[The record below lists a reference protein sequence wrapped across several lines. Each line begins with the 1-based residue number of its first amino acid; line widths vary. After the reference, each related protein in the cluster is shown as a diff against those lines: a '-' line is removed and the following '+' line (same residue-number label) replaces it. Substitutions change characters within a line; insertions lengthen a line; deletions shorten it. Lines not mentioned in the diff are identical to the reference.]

1 MIARRTVI
9 LFTAASLGLAATGA
23 NASEDLL
30 GDILRGVADAFTR
43 DYIRHHY
50 RDGHWDGRHWW
61 YDGRRFTVVE
71 YRRFLIGRAGP
82 RPPAPPRPMP
92 PRPPK
97 PHGPGFGPG
106 PGGLHPD
113 PGRPG
118 FGPGPGGG
126 PHPGRPGFGPSG
138 PARTA
143 VPTEDRR
150 ADRPGIER

>member
-71 YRRFLIGRAGP
+71 YRRFLIGRAGH
-82 RPPAPPRPMP
+82 RPPATPRPMP

-106 PGGLHPD
+106 PSGPHLG

-126 PHPGRPGFGPSG
+126 PHPGRSGFGPGG
-138 PARTA
+138 PHGG
-143 VPTEDRR
+143 PQG
-150 ADRPGIER
+150 RPPRH

>member
-61 YDGRRFTVVE
+61 YNGRRFTVVE
-71 YRRFLIGRAGP
+71 YRRFLIGRAGH

-106 PGGLHPD
+106 PSGLTCPV
-113 PGRPG
+113 RWLQ
-118 FGPGPGGG
+118 
-126 PHPGRPGFGPSG
+126 
-138 PARTA
+138 
-143 VPTEDRR
+143 
-150 ADRPGIER
+150 

>member
-50 RDGHWDGRHWW
+50 RDGHWDGRYWW
-61 YDGRRFTVVE
+61 YDGRRFSVVE

-92 PRPPK
+92 PRPPT
-97 PHGPGFGPG
+97 PHCRKTFGG
-106 PGGLHPD
+106 
-113 PGRPG
+113 
-118 FGPGPGGG
+118 
-126 PHPGRPGFGPSG
+126 S
-138 PARTA
+138 
-143 VPTEDRR
+143 
-150 ADRPGIER
+150 

>member
-71 YRRFLIGRAGP
+71 YRRFLIGRAGH

-92 PRPPK
+92 PRLRFPFSA
-97 PHGPGFGPG
+97 GF
-106 PGGLHPD
+106 
-113 PGRPG
+113 
-118 FGPGPGGG
+118 
-126 PHPGRPGFGPSG
+126 
-138 PARTA
+138 
-143 VPTEDRR
+143 DRR
-150 ADRPGIER
+150 TTGFDRPIFGSGSAGVLSLYPGIVPHHRLKIFRPCSPFFWKAACGA

>member
-71 YRRFLIGRAGP
+71 YRRFLIGRAGH

-106 PGGLHPD
+106 PSGPHPG

-118 FGPGPGGG
+118 FGPGGPGPHGG
-126 PHPGRPGFGPSG
+126 PHGGPQGRPP
-138 PARTA
+138 RH
-143 VPTEDRR
+143 
-150 ADRPGIER
+150 

>member
-61 YDGRRFTVVE
+61 YNGRRFTVVE
-71 YRRFLIGRAGP
+71 YRRFLIGRAGH

-106 PGGLHPD
+106 PSGPHPG

-118 FGPGPGGG
+118 FGPGPGGPG
-126 PHPGRPGFGPSG
+126 PHGGPHGGPQGRPP
-138 PARTA
+138 RH
-143 VPTEDRR
+143 
-150 ADRPGIER
+150 

>member
-71 YRRFLIGRAGP
+71 YRRFLIGRAGH

-106 PGGLHPD
+106 PSGPHPG

-118 FGPGPGGG
+118 FGPGPGGPG
-126 PHPGRPGFGPSG
+126 PHGGPHGGPQGRPP
-138 PARTA
+138 RH
-143 VPTEDRR
+143 
-150 ADRPGIER
+150 